1 MFLKN
6 RKYILDGGTGQT
18 LIEKGLKT
26 EGTLWSATALI
37 NKDYHD
43 LLVETHLDFINAGA
57 DLIVTNNFGVRKRR
71 LLQNNKLEHF
81 ESANR
86 FAGQLAQKAKELS
99 NNNILIAGSLPTHA
113 DTYQSRFFS
122 NDKEIFE
129 DFYQTAKILNPFVD
143 LFYLDV
149 ISSVKETILACE
161 AIKEFKKPVLIGL
174 HFRKNAH
181 LPSNETTADIIKEIK
196 NYNCCGIIAAC
207 VSPEI
212 VKLVLPEFKK
222 HNLPYGFKVNAFE
235 NIPENFVISAKSSQQ
250 PTDVLGTRKD
260 FTPSVFNDF
269 VENAAKQGATFLG
282 GCCEI
287 KPKHIKAIKNNLNL
301 I

>member
-1 MFLKN
+1 MFSKN
-6 RKYILDGGTGQT
+6 KKYILDGGTGQT
-18 LIEKGLKT
+18 LLEKGLKP

-37 NKDYHD
+37 NEDFHN
-43 LLVETHLDFINAGA
+43 LVVETHIDFINAGA

-71 LLQNNKLEHF
+71 LLQNNKLDYF

-113 DTYQSRFFS
+113 DTYQSRFF
-122 NDKEIFE
+122 NTDEE
-129 DFYQTAKILNPFVD
+129 VHEGFYETAKILNPFVD
-143 LFYLDV
+143 LFFLDV
-149 ISSVKETILACE
+149 ISSVKETKIACE
-161 AIKEFKKPVLIGL
+161 AIKEFNKPVLIGL
-174 HFRKNAH
+174 HFRKNAY
-181 LPSNETTADIIKEIK
+181 LPSNETTTDVVKEIK

-222 HNLPYGFKVNAFE
+222 QNIPYGFKVNAFE
-235 NIPENFVISAKSSQQ
+235 DIPEDFVISSKSSQQ
-250 PTDVLGTRKD
+250 PTDVLGTLKD
-260 FTPSVFNDF
+260 FTPNVFKNF
-269 VENAAKQGATFLG
+269 VESTVNQGATLLG

-287 KPKHIKAIKNNLNL
+287 KPRHIKALKELRL
-301 I
+301 T

>member
-1 MFLKN
+1 M
-6 RKYILDGGTGQT
+6 
-18 LIEKGLKT
+18 EKGLKP

-37 NKDYHD
+37 NEDFHD
-43 LLVETHLDFINAGA
+43 LVVETHIDFINAGA

-71 LLQNNKLEHF
+71 LLQNNKLDYF

-113 DTYQSRFFS
+113 DTYQSRFF
-122 NDKEIFE
+122 NTDEE
-129 DFYQTAKILNPFVD
+129 VYEGFYETAKILNPFVD
-143 LFYLDV
+143 LFFLDV
-149 ISSVKETILACE
+149 ISSVKETKIACE
-161 AIKEFKKPVLIGL
+161 AIKEFNKPVLIGL
-174 HFRKNAH
+174 HFRKNDY
-181 LPSNETTADIIKEIK
+181 LPSNETTTDVVKEIK

-222 HNLPYGFKVNAFE
+222 QNLPYGFKVNAFE
-235 NIPENFVISAKSSQQ
+235 DIPENFVIGLKSSQQ
-250 PTDVLGTRKD
+250 PTDVLGTLKD
-260 FTPSVFNDF
+260 FTPSVFKNF
-269 VENAAKQGATFLG
+269 VESTANQGATLLG

-287 KPKHIKAIKNNLNL
+287 KPRHIKALKEL
-301 I
+301 

>member
-1 MFLKN
+1 MFSKN
-6 RKYILDGGTGQT
+6 KKYILDGGTGQT
-18 LIEKGLKT
+18 LLEKGLKP

-37 NKDYHD
+37 NEDFHD
-43 LLVETHLDFINAGA
+43 LVVETHIDFINAGA

-71 LLQNNKLEHF
+71 LLQNNKLDYF

-113 DTYQSRFFS
+113 DTYQSRFF
-122 NDKEIFE
+122 NTDEE
-129 DFYQTAKILNPFVD
+129 VHEGFYETAKILNPFVD
-143 LFYLDV
+143 LFFLDV
-149 ISSVKETILACE
+149 ISSVKETKIACE
-161 AIKEFKKPVLIGL
+161 AIKEFNKPVLIGL
-174 HFRKNAH
+174 HFRKNAY
-181 LPSNETTADIIKEIK
+181 LPSNETTTDVVKEIK

-222 HNLPYGFKVNAFE
+222 QNIPYGFKVNAFE
-235 NIPENFVISAKSSQQ
+235 DIPEDFVISSKSSQQ
-250 PTDVLGTRKD
+250 PTDVLGTLKD
-260 FTPSVFNDF
+260 FTPNVFKNF
-269 VENAAKQGATFLG
+269 VESTVNQGATLLG

-287 KPKHIKAIKNNLNL
+287 KPRHIKALKELRL
-301 I
+301 T

>member
-1 MFLKN
+1 MFSKN
-6 RKYILDGGTGQT
+6 KKYILDGGTGQT
-18 LIEKGLKT
+18 LLEKGLKP

-37 NKDYHD
+37 NEDFHD
-43 LLVETHLDFINAGA
+43 LVVETHIDFINAGA

-71 LLQNNKLEHF
+71 LLQNNKLDYF

-113 DTYQSRFFS
+113 DTYQSRFF
-122 NDKEIFE
+122 NTDEE
-129 DFYQTAKILNPFVD
+129 VHEGFYETAKILNPFVD
-143 LFYLDV
+143 LFFLDV
-149 ISSVKETILACE
+149 ISSVKETKIACE
-161 AIKEFKKPVLIGL
+161 AIKEFNKPVLIGL
-174 HFRKNAH
+174 HFRKNAY
-181 LPSNETTADIIKEIK
+181 LPSNETTTDVVKEIK

-222 HNLPYGFKVNAFE
+222 QNIPYGFKVNAFE
-235 NIPENFVISAKSSQQ
+235 DIPEDFVISSKSSQQ
-250 PTDVLGTRKD
+250 PTDVLGTLKN
-260 FTPSVFNDF
+260 FTPNVFKNF
-269 VENAAKQGATFLG
+269 VESAANQGATLLG

-287 KPKHIKAIKNNLNL
+287 KPRHIKALKELRL
-301 I
+301 T

>member
-1 MFLKN
+1 MFSRNK
-6 RKYILDGGTGQT
+6 KYILDGGTGQT
-18 LIEKGLKT
+18 LLEKGLKP

-37 NKDYHD
+37 NEDFHN
-43 LLVETHLDFINAGA
+43 LVVETHLDFINAGA

-71 LLQNNKLEHF
+71 LLQNNRLDYF

-113 DTYQSRFFS
+113 DTYQSRFF
-122 NDKEIFE
+122 NTDEEVHKG
-129 DFYQTAKILNPFVD
+129 FYETAKILNPFVD
-143 LFYLDV
+143 LFFLDV
-149 ISSVKETILACE
+149 ISSVKETKIACE
-161 AIKEFKKPVLIGL
+161 AIKEFNKPVLIGL
-174 HFRKNAH
+174 HFRKNAY
-181 LPSNETTADIIKEIK
+181 LPSNETTTDVVKEIK

-222 HNLPYGFKVNAFE
+222 QNIPYGFKVNAFE
-235 NIPENFVISAKSSQQ
+235 DIPEDFVISSKSSQQ
-250 PTDVLGTRKD
+250 PTDVLGTLKD
-260 FTPSVFNDF
+260 FTPNVFKNF
-269 VENAAKQGATFLG
+269 VESAANQGATLLG

-287 KPKHIKAIKNNLNL
+287 KPRHIKALKELQL
-301 I
+301 T

>member
-1 MFLKN
+1 MFSKN
-6 RKYILDGGTGQT
+6 KKYILDGGTGQT
-18 LIEKGLKT
+18 LLEKGLKP

-37 NKDYHD
+37 NEDFHD
-43 LLVETHLDFINAGA
+43 LVVETHIDFINAGA

-71 LLQNNKLEHF
+71 LLQNNKLDYF

-113 DTYQSRFFS
+113 DTYQSRFF
-122 NDKEIFE
+122 NTDEE
-129 DFYQTAKILNPFVD
+129 VYEGFYETAKILNPFVD
-143 LFYLDV
+143 LFSLDV
-149 ISSVKETILACE
+149 ISSVKETKIACE
-161 AIKEFKKPVLIGL
+161 AIKKFNKPVLIGL
-174 HFRKNAH
+174 HFRKNAY
-181 LPSNETTADIIKEIK
+181 LPSNETTTDVVKEIK

-222 HNLPYGFKVNAFE
+222 QNIPYGFKVNAFE
-235 NIPENFVISAKSSQQ
+235 DIPEDFVISSKSSQQ
-250 PTDVLGTRKD
+250 PTDVLGTLKD
-260 FTPSVFNDF
+260 FTPNVFKNF
-269 VENAAKQGATFLG
+269 VESAANQGATLLG

-287 KPKHIKAIKNNLNL
+287 KPRHIKALKELQL
-301 I
+301 T

>member
-1 MFLKN
+1 MFSRNK
-6 RKYILDGGTGQT
+6 KYILDGGTGQT
-18 LIEKGLKT
+18 LLEKGLKP

-37 NKDYHD
+37 NEDFHN
-43 LLVETHLDFINAGA
+43 LVVETHIDFINAGA

-71 LLQNNKLEHF
+71 LLQNNKLDYF

-99 NNNILIAGSLPTHA
+99 NNNTLIAGSLPTHA
-113 DTYQSRFFS
+113 NTYQSRFF
-122 NDKEIFE
+122 NTDEE
-129 DFYQTAKILNPFVD
+129 VYEGFYETAKILNPFVD
-143 LFYLDV
+143 LFFLDV
-149 ISSVKETILACE
+149 ISSVKETKIACE

-174 HFRKNAH
+174 HFKKNAY
-181 LPSNETTADIIKEIK
+181 LPSNETTTDVVKEIK

-222 HNLPYGFKVNAFE
+222 QNIPYGFKVNAFE
-235 NIPENFVISAKSSQQ
+235 DIPEDFVISSKSSQQ
-250 PTDVLGTRKD
+250 PTDVLGTLKD
-260 FTPSVFNDF
+260 FTPNVFKNF
-269 VENAAKQGATFLG
+269 VESAANQGATLLG

-287 KPKHIKAIKNNLNL
+287 KPRHIKALKELQL
-301 I
+301 T

>member
-1 MFLKN
+1 MFSKN
-6 RKYILDGGTGQT
+6 KKYILDGGTGQT
-18 LIEKGLKT
+18 LLEKGLKP

-37 NKDYHD
+37 NEDFHD
-43 LLVETHLDFINAGA
+43 LVVETHLDFINAGA

-71 LLQNNKLEHF
+71 LLQNNKLDYF

-113 DTYQSRFFS
+113 DTYQSRFF
-122 NDKEIFE
+122 NTDEE
-129 DFYQTAKILNPFVD
+129 VYEGFYETAKILNPFVD

-149 ISSVKETILACE
+149 ISSVKETKIACE
-161 AIKEFKKPVLIGL
+161 AIKEFDKPVLIGL
-174 HFRKNAH
+174 HFRKNAN
-181 LPSNETTADIIKEIK
+181 LPSNETTLDVVKEIK
-196 NYNCCGIIAAC
+196 NYNCCGIIASC

-222 HNLPYGFKVNAFE
+222 QNLPYGFKVNAFE
-235 NIPENFVISAKSSQQ
+235 DIPEDFVISLKSSQQ
-250 PTDVLGTRKD
+250 PTNVLGKLKD
-260 FTPSVFNDF
+260 FTPNVFKNF
-269 VENAAKQGATFLG
+269 VESATNLGATLLG

-287 KPKHIKAIKNNLNL
+287 KPRHIKAIKNFN
-301 I
+301 

>member
-1 MFLKN
+1 MFSRNK
-6 RKYILDGGTGQT
+6 KYILDGGTGQT
-18 LIEKGLKT
+18 LLEKGLKP

-37 NKDYHD
+37 NEDFHN
-43 LLVETHLDFINAGA
+43 LVVETHIDFINAGA

-71 LLQNNKLEHF
+71 LLQNNKLDYF

-113 DTYQSRFFS
+113 DTYQSRFF
-122 NDKEIFE
+122 NTDEE
-129 DFYQTAKILNPFVD
+129 VHEGFYETAKILNPFVD
-143 LFYLDV
+143 LFFLDV
-149 ISSVKETILACE
+149 ISSVKETKIACE
-161 AIKEFKKPVLIGL
+161 AIKEFNKPVLIGL
-174 HFRKNAH
+174 HFRKNAY
-181 LPSNETTADIIKEIK
+181 LPSNETTTDVVKEIK

-222 HNLPYGFKVNAFE
+222 QNIPYGFKVNAFE
-235 NIPENFVISAKSSQQ
+235 DIPEDFVISSKSSQQ
-250 PTDVLGTRKD
+250 PTDVLGTLKD
-260 FTPSVFNDF
+260 FTPNVFKNF
-269 VENAAKQGATFLG
+269 VESAANQGATLLG

-287 KPKHIKAIKNNLNL
+287 KPRHIKALKELRL
-301 I
+301 T

>member
-1 MFLKN
+1 MFSKN
-6 RKYILDGGTGQT
+6 KKYILDGGTGQT
-18 LIEKGLKT
+18 LLEKGLKP

-37 NKDYHD
+37 NEDFHD
-43 LLVETHLDFINAGA
+43 LVVETHLDFINAGA

-71 LLQNNKLEHF
+71 LLQNNRLDYF

-86 FAGQLAQKAKELS
+86 YAGQLAQKAKKLS
-99 NNNILIAGSLPTHA
+99 NNNVLIAGSLPTHA
-113 DTYQSRFFS
+113 DTYQSRFF
-122 NDKEIFE
+122 NTDKEVHE
-129 DFYQTAKILNPFVD
+129 GFYETAKILNPFVD

-149 ISSVKETILACE
+149 ISSVKETKIACE
-161 AIKEFKKPVLIGL
+161 AIKEFNKPVLIGL

-181 LPSNETTADIIKEIK
+181 LPSNETTTDVVKEIK

-222 HNLPYGFKVNAFE
+222 QNLPYGFKVNAFE
-235 NIPENFVISAKSSQQ
+235 DIPENFVIGLKSSQQ
-250 PTDVLGTRKD
+250 PTDVLGTLKD
-260 FTPSVFNDF
+260 FTPSVVKNF
-269 VENAAKQGATFLG
+269 VETAANQGATLLG

-287 KPKHIKAIKNNLNL
+287 KPRHIESIKK
-301 I
+301 II

>member
-1 MFLKN
+1 MFSKN
-6 RKYILDGGTGQT
+6 KKYILDGGTGQT
-18 LIEKGLKT
+18 LLEKGLKP

-37 NKDYHD
+37 NEDFHD
-43 LLVETHLDFINAGA
+43 LVVETHIDFINAGA

-71 LLQNNKLEHF
+71 LLQNNKLDYF

-113 DTYQSRFFS
+113 DTYQSRFF
-122 NDKEIFE
+122 NTDEE
-129 DFYQTAKILNPFVD
+129 VHEGFYETAKILNPFVD
-143 LFYLDV
+143 LFFLDV
-149 ISSVKETILACE
+149 ISSVKETKIACE
-161 AIKEFKKPVLIGL
+161 AIKEFNKPVLIGL
-174 HFRKNAH
+174 HFRKNAY
-181 LPSNETTADIIKEIK
+181 LPSNETTTDVVKEIK

-222 HNLPYGFKVNAFE
+222 QDIPYGFKVNAFE
-235 NIPENFVISAKSSQQ
+235 DIPEDFVISSKSSQQ
-250 PTDVLGTRKD
+250 PTDVLGTLKN
-260 FTPSVFNDF
+260 FTPNVFKNF
-269 VENAAKQGATFLG
+269 VESAANQGATLLG

-287 KPKHIKAIKNNLNL
+287 KPRHIKALKELRL
-301 I
+301 T

>member
-6 RKYILDGGTGQT
+6 KKYILDGGMGQT
-18 LIEKGLKT
+18 LLEKGLKP
-26 EGTLWSATALI
+26 EGTLWSTTALI
-37 NKDYHD
+37 IEDYHN
-43 LLVETHLDFINAGA
+43 LVVETHLDFINAGA

-71 LLQNNKLEHF
+71 LLQNNRLDYF

-86 FAGQLAQKAKELS
+86 YAGQLAQKAKKLS
-99 NNNILIAGSLPTHA
+99 NNNVLIAGSLPTHA
-113 DTYQSRFFS
+113 DTYQSRFF
-122 NDKEIFE
+122 NTDKEVYE
-129 DFYQTAKILNPFVD
+129 GFYETAKTLNPFVD

-149 ISSVKETILACE
+149 ISSVKETKIACE
-161 AIKEFKKPVLIGL
+161 AIKEFNKPVLIGL

-181 LPSNETTADIIKEIK
+181 LPSNETTADVVKEIK

-222 HNLPYGFKVNAFE
+222 QNLPYGFKVNAFE
-235 NIPENFVISAKSSQQ
+235 DIPENFVIGLKSSQQ
-250 PTDVLGTRKD
+250 PTDVLGTLKD
-260 FTPSVFNDF
+260 FTPSVFKNF
-269 VENAAKQGATFLG
+269 VESTANQGATLLG

-287 KPKHIKAIKNNLNL
+287 KPRHIKALKEL
-301 I
+301 